1 MAKSAKEETKL
12 SIPEFL
18 NWWFN
23 PKNGKV
29 DYKVKVT
36 DKKPTSPTFGKQITV
51 TVRGFHAVN
60 SGCNDLIRKYYGVK
74 DIVAFWDDAKSK
86 KLVTT
91 KPVKGGVMV
100 YPYSASSS
108 DSKVANLMEEMGI

>member
-1 MAKSAKEETKL
+1 MAKSAKEETQI
-12 SIPEFL
+12 SIPKFL
-18 NWWFN
+18 EWWFN

-60 SGCNDLIRKYYGVK
+60 SGCNALVRKYYEVE
-74 DIVAFWDDAKSK
+74 DIKNFWDQCKEQ

-108 DSKVANLMEEMGI
+108 ESKVSNLMEEMGI

>member
-18 NWWFN
+18 NWWFD

-29 DYKVKVT
+29 GYQVEVV
-36 DKKPTSPTFGKQITV
+36 DKNPRSKTFQKTIKV

-60 SGCNDLIRKYYGVK
+60 SGCNALVRKYYDLEDIK
-74 DIVAFWDDAKSK
+74 DFWDQCKEL